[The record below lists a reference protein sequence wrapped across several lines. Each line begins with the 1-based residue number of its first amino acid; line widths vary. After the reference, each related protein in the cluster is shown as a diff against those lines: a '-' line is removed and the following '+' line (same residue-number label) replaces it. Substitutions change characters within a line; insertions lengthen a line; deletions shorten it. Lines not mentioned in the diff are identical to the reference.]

1 MRKTRK
7 RKRTRKKR
15 KKRIIWRK
23 NVRRERKDA
32 VSSLRDS
39 EKASAVCLAL
49 MTRKKM
55 RMKTKTKMKT
65 RKTRSRHTENPGWNA
80 SVPGETMKNL
90 WMSCG
95 LTAKRSLMSLT
106 SFS

>member
-1 MRKTRK
+1 MMRKTRK

-15 KKRIIWRK
+15 KKRKKRIIWRE

-39 EKASAVCLAL
+39 EKVSAVCSAL

-55 RMKTKTKMKT
+55 RMKTKTKTSMMKT
-65 RKTRSRHTENPGWNA
+65 RMTRRRHTENPGWNA
-80 SVPGETMKNL
+80 SVPGETMKN
-90 WMSCG
+90 
-95 LTAKRSLMSLT
+95 
-106 SFS
+106 